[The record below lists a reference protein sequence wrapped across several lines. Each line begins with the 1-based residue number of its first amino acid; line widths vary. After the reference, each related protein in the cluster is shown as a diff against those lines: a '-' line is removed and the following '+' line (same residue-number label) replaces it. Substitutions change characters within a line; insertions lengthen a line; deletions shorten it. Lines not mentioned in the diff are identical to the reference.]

1 MISGD
6 NITLILQERKM
17 RFIKIK
23 KCAQFH
29 TTHGVRSKDRNPEP
43 V

>member
-6 NITLILQERKM
+6 NIILILQERKM

-29 TTHGVRSKDRNPEP
+29 VTNVVGSRN
-43 V
+43 

>member
-6 NITLILQERKM
+6 NIILILLERKM

-23 KCAQFH
+23 KMGSISH
-29 TTHGVRSKDRNPEP
+29 N
-43 V
+43 